1 MTPRPSHTPGAF
13 ETPRL
18 AVPWQG
24 RRANFLESLHVALHG
39 PRAPREIDPAKS
51 FFRLRIAP
59 RRPPG
64 RGIAGSFVWH
74 VILLAVSIPLSRM
87 ALPKPNVSLPQIEIT
102 WYGPTTD
109 VAPVAAPKPKEAK
122 PVPRPKPQ
130 PKHRILARAYNPKTT
145 VIFNPPRPTNS
156 RQVLIR
162 PDAPPAAPIFLP
174 SMPNIISW
182 AAEAPV
188 RPEMD
193 VNPAELR
200 ARRRQSRAEAMLK
213 APQIVNATPPA
224 GPLDIAPESDAK
236 VKPPLPIDP
245 SAVMARRAASPRP
258 TAAAAPSV
266 ANAVPAA
273 GPTALASANNTPQPP
288 LPPTTSAVRAER
300 AKSAPTDAAAPDL
313 TIDAHRLVALSLSP
327 GAAPPP
333 PLNASAPMSIGPH
346 VARNAASAAAPD
358 LSADAASGSGA
369 PGMPSANATR
379 GPAGLLILPGGS
391 VPQPV
396 APPAAPPRARA
407 ALPKIAPIA
416 PSSPRAAIPRR
427 RPAGRAAS
435 KRGIIPNDLAH
446 QILGPWRIHTLLM
459 NVPNLTSSSG
469 SWILNFAEPLDK
481 KMRESNQIISPL
493 PFHTVDPEYPP
504 AEIREGVQGTVVLVA
519 VIGVDGTVSKVRV
532 VQSLDPVLDH
542 NAAAALAQW
551 KFDPALLA
559 NHPIAL
565 KVLVSVPFRYELPK

>member
-1 MTPRPSHTPGAF
+1 MTPRPSPTPGAF

-18 AVPWQG
+18 EVRWQP
-24 RRANFLESLHVALHG
+24 RRANFIESLRAALTG
-39 PRAPREIDPAKS
+39 PRAPRHVDPAAS

-74 VILLAVSIPLSRM
+74 VILLAVCIPLSRM

-109 VAPVAAPKPKEAK
+109 VAPVPAPKPKEAK

-130 PKHRILARAYNPKTT
+130 PKHPILARAYNPKTT

-162 PDAPPAAPIFLP
+162 PDAPPAAPKFLP

-200 ARRRQSRAEAMLK
+200 ARRRQSQAEAALK

-224 GPLDIAPESDAK
+224 GPLDIAPGADAK

-245 SAVMARRAASPRP
+245 SAVMAQRAASPHL

-266 ANAVPAA
+266 ANAVPAS
-273 GPTALASANNTPQPP
+273 GPLAAANDAPQPP
-288 LPPTTSAVRAER
+288 LPPTTAAVRAER
-300 AKSAPTDAAAPDL
+300 AKSVPTDAAAPNL

-333 PLNASAPMSIGPH
+333 PLNASAPISIGPH
-346 VARNAASAAAPD
+346 VARIAAAAAPD

-379 GPAGLLILPGGS
+379 GPAGLLILHGGS
-391 VPQPV
+391 VPKPV
-396 APPAAPPRARA
+396 APPAAPPRGRA

-416 PSSPRAAIPRR
+416 PASPRAAIPSR
-427 RPAGRAAS
+427 RPTERASS
-435 KRGIIPNDLAH
+435 KRGVIPNDLAH

-469 SWILNFAEPLDK
+469 SWILNFAEALDK
-481 KMRESNQIISPL
+481 KTRESNQIIAPL

-504 AEIREGVQGTVVLVA
+504 AEIREGIQGTVVLAA
-519 VIGVDGTVSKVRV
+519 VIGVDGTVSQVRV

-565 KVLVSVPFRYELPK
+565 KVLVSVPFRYEPPK